1 MATLLGNSD
10 LACVLTLALQMAGCQ
25 HVPLNPLYTARELDF
40 ILRDAQPALLIADEA
55 SSALAAPLAAAQGI
69 RLLDGA
75 AARAW
80 TIPSDETPAAAP
92 AGDADAPALLQY
104 TGGTTGQPK
113 GVILSRAAIATNVF
127 QREAV
132 LPTRHGAETVL
143 CAMPLFH
150 SYGMAMG
157 LFLAASAAAT
167 LVVLPRYRPDDVF
180 DAVARERV
188 TLFPGSP
195 TIYAGLMAHARFAQT
210 DWSSVRVCY
219 SGSAPLAEETLRRWE
234 AAVGAPIY
242 EGYGQT
248 EAGPILTY
256 NGPQGSRAGSVGR
269 PVPGTEVEVVDLET
283 GAKPLLAGQRGE
295 IQRAARRS
303 CKAIWRAPRP
313 PPNHCATAGSTP
325 ATSANRRGWLPVHPR
340 PQEGPGDRRR
350 LQRLSARG
358 R

>member
-1 MATLLGNSD
+1 MNGVLPARIALIPELLERAAADWPDRTALVCGERRIDYRRYAAEVRAAARRLRQALPPGARVATLLGNSD

-157 LFLAASAAAT
+157 LFGGQRRRHAGGAAA
-167 LVVLPRYRPDDVF
+167 LPARRCVRRRGARARHAVPRQPDDLCRPDG
-180 DAVARERV
+180 ACA
-188 TLFPGSP
+188 
-195 TIYAGLMAHARFAQT
+195 
-210 DWSSVRVCY
+210 
-219 SGSAPLAEETLRRWE
+219 LRADRL
-234 AAVGAPIY
+234 V
-242 EGYGQT
+242 
-248 EAGPILTY
+248 
-256 NGPQGSRAGSVGR
+256 
-269 PVPGTEVEVVDLET
+269 
-283 GAKPLLAGQRGE
+283 
-295 IQRAARRS
+295 QRARLLFGL
-303 CKAIWRAPRP
+303 RA
-313 PPNHCATAGSTP
+313 TG
-325 ATSANRRGWLPVHPR
+325 RGNAAAL
-340 PQEGPGDRRR
+340 GG
-350 LQRLSARG
+350 RG
-358 R
+358 GRADL